1 MLCRLKVTAALS
13 KPAQDR
19 VLAELQFDLCH
30 FDSTLV
36 VGDHHRS
43 KYDQQSVPFGYGDDV
58 LHHFDKRVGDPVGK
72 V

>member
-43 KYDQQSVPFGYGDDV
+43 KYDQGRRSAQ
-58 LHHFDKRVGDPVGK
+58 
-72 V
+72 